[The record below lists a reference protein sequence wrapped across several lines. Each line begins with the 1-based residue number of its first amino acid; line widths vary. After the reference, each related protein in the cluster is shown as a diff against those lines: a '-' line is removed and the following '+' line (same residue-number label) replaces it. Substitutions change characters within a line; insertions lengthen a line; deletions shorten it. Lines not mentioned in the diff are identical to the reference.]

1 MKNTLKNTARGLG
14 LAGLLLGATI
24 PAFTPNLTYGQ
35 EVRNTTEKTVTL
47 SRGELDRKNIAELLI
62 GSEYDIFGK
71 NLPRPKK
78 EYIEQF
84 NQAVK
89 SIRNEVSNNDSLNYR
104 LFSYSLL
111 LGRNLE
117 TMPSW
122 NDQTQDFDD
131 IKLLTD
137 ALDRKVW
144 DCDTKTA
151 FLLGFG
157 EKTNQPFYPVIITD
171 VDGNKGYH
179 HLVLGYEGMNGY
191 FDPLQNKTFGKGDS
205 SRVNNPK
212 SRLIR
217 LTRDDFI
224 NTRFVEMRREAV
236 ERYGER
242 TGIEK
247 WLKVKEDYRE
257 ITDKLGETVGKIKGE
272 N

>member
-1 MKNTLKNTARGLG
+1 
-14 LAGLLLGATI
+14 
-24 PAFTPNLTYGQ
+24 
-35 EVRNTTEKTVTL
+35 
-47 SRGELDRKNIAELLI
+47 
-62 GSEYDIFGK
+62 
-71 NLPRPKK
+71 
-78 EYIEQF
+78 
-84 NQAVK
+84 
-89 SIRNEVSNNDSLNYR
+89 
-104 LFSYSLL
+104 
-111 LGRNLE
+111 
-117 TMPSW
+117 
-122 NDQTQDFDD
+122 
-131 IKLLTD
+131 
-137 ALDRKVW
+137 
-144 DCDTKTA
+144 
-151 FLLGFG
+151 
-157 EKTNQPFYPVIITD
+157 
-171 VDGNKGYH
+171 
-179 HLVLGYEGMNGY
+179 MNGY